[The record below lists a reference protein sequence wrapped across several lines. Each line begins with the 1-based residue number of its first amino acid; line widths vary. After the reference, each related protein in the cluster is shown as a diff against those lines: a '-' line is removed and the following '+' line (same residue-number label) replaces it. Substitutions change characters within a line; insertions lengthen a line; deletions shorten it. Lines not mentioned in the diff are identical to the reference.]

1 MLKIIEIEFFF
12 NLKMRMLSNY
22 FLKLIELL
30 GKNKRKAI
38 LLLVV
43 LPVVIEL
50 PMILKPQAFLKTIKR
65 PGNEASI
72 YPIDTEMY
80 ANYVQFFRGLKQKG
94 DGISVPYTYR
104 PLAPLLASFLPIQ
117 SPIYSLIVLNLIF
130 LYATMLL
137 IYLTSRALDFNFGSG
152 ILSSMLYVISF
163 PVFYFSPLGLVDSV
177 CLFFICLGIYSVIR
191 EKFWLFGLS
200 LLLGI
205 YTKESILVLLPFALI
220 YFYQKYCWGKKL
232 YYLSSISILLIVVNF
247 YIIRNYFAFNTSF
260 YWNIEIDAFWANL
273 FRMGTNIGSLLSF
286 GIVGVVSTI
295 FILGNLKKLKNEY
308 LYLLPWLAGFL
319 SSIGLYGYAYFSAF
333 ADGRFVWYI
342 YPFAIPL
349 TLYYIN
355 EQKKSSKPL

>member
-1 MLKIIEIEFFF
+1 MP
-12 NLKMRMLSNY
+12 MMLS
-22 FLKLIELL
+22 
-30 GKNKRKAI
+30 
-38 LLLVV
+38 
-43 LPVVIEL
+43 
-50 PMILKPQAFLKTIKR
+50 PQTFLKTIKR

-104 PLAPLLASFLPIQ
+104 PLSPLLASFLPIQ
-117 SPIYSLIVLNLIF
+117 NPIYSLIVLNQIF

-137 IYLTSRALDFNFGSG
+137 VYAIARTLQFDFGSG
-152 ILSSMLYVISF
+152 ILSSMLYVASF
-163 PVFYFSPLGLVDSV
+163 PVFYFSPLGLVDGV
-177 CLFFICLGIYSVIR
+177 CLFFICLGIYSVIS

-220 YFYQKYCWGKKL
+220 YLYQKYCWGKKF
-232 YYLSSISILLIVVNF
+232 YYLSTLSILLIVVNF

-260 YWNIEIDAFWANL
+260 YWSIEYDAFLANL
-273 FRMGTNIGSLLSF
+273 FRKGTNIGSLLSF

-295 FILGNLKKLKNEY
+295 FIFSNLKKLKNEY
-308 LYLLPWLAGFL
+308 LYLLPWIAGFL
-319 SSIGLYGYAYFSAF
+319 SSMGLYGYAYFSAF
-333 ADGRFVWYI
+333 ADGRFIWYI

-349 TLYYIN
+349 TLFYIQG
-355 EQKKSSKPL
+355 QKKSSNLLQG